1 MSDAKDK
8 IDAASRACDEAHKS
22 WAEAGNALAGT
33 VSVNGYG
40 IFHDRHEFRRKLES
54 ARSSLNDALKALE
67 GVDWPT
73 DADYDQA

>member
-1 MSDAKDK
+1 MSQSKDK
-8 IDAASRACDEAHKS
+8 IATASQACDEAHKS
-22 WAEAGNALAGT
+22 WSEATQALAGA

-40 IFHDRHEFRRKLES
+40 IFHDRQEFRRKMES
-54 ARSSLNDALKALE
+54 ARTSINDALKALE